1 MKKILIL
8 SAHPPLK
15 HSKEA
20 GQKVFYDFLENISRN
35 NNVYL
40 ITFVRKEE
48 YNWGFD
54 DSFKLCEQIETV
66 EFNTIQKAATVLMNA
81 KESPIFNARNSKEFK
96 YKLKRMLENHTFDAV
111 HFEWEQMIQYYD
123 YVKNIPLKTVTC
135 HDVISQMYTRKTEN
149 SSFLRRVYKYYLN
162 KIIQN
167 ESHILSKMNH
177 VFTLNSKDSN
187 LLKIINKDIITN
199 EITPYYNK
207 CKQSPSN
214 LAKKY
219 DLVFF
224 GALNRMENEKGI
236 LWFLDKVYPK
246 IIEKKPGVSLQI
258 IGNKP
263 SKRLINY
270 SKEQNITV
278 TGFVEDPYE
287 LILKTK
293 IGIVPL
299 FLGAG
304 IKIKTLEFMSCG
316 IPVVT
321 TEVGIEGIPAS
332 KDEGVFVENHVDDFV
347 RTILYLLDNEAE
359 AKELGLKA
367 REFVGKEFDYEN
379 NAEKLDEIY
388 SN

>member
-40 ITFVRKEE
+40 ISFVRKEE

-149 SSFLRRVYKYYLN
+149 SSFLRRVYKYYSN

-167 ESHILSKMNH
+167 ESHILSKMNN

-207 CKQSPSN
+207 CKPSPSN
-214 LAKKY
+214 LEKKY

-379 NAEKLDEIY
+379 NTEKLDEIY